1 MTPLIQNLISNMS
14 DDSYRMGEKT
24 TDDETVG
31 PYFMRHSLILILT
44 ILFNVSYGQI
54 FLYPS
59 IKSNG
64 QSIADF
70 IPVGWSVLDSVYGDL
85 NNDGLKDAAI
95 ILQHKHSVSLRNTS
109 EDTVL
114 TQPRMLLIL
123 FKNTD
128 NSKFSLIEQS
138 NSFILKHDN
147 AVMDD
152 PYQGI
157 AIDKGVLK
165 IDFHLFYS
173 MGSWYSTN
181 STYKFRYDGKEFKL
195 IGADISTIHRGTLD
209 FEDYSYNF
217 LTKKRRYSKGNEEKG
232 TKKTTLKS
240 FALTSFKTFKTFEE
254 PYSWEIEADIN
265 L

>member
-1 MTPLIQNLISNMS
+1 MRYTLI
-14 DDSYRMGEKT
+14 
-24 TDDETVG
+24 
-31 PYFMRHSLILILT
+31 FILT
-44 ILFNVSYGQI
+44 ILFNVSYGQA
-54 FLYPS
+54 FLYPA

-64 QSIADF
+64 QSIVDF
-70 IPVGWSVLDSVYGDL
+70 IPVGWTVLDSAYGDL

-95 ILQHKHSVSLRNTS
+95 ILQHKDSVSLVNSS

-114 TQPRMLLIL
+114 TQPRILLLL
-123 FKNTD
+123 FKNTA
-128 NSKFSLIEQS
+128 NNKFSLIEQC

-147 AVMDD
+147 SIMDE

-181 STYKFRYDGKEFKL
+181 STYKFRYEGKQFIL
-195 IGADISTIHRGTLD
+195 IGADLSTIHRGTLD
-209 FEDYSYNF
+209 YEDYSYNF
-217 LTKKRRYSKGNEEKG
+217 LTKKRSYIKGNEEKG
-232 TKKTTLKS
+232 TKKTSLKS
-240 FALTSFKTFKTFEE
+240 FAVTSLKTFRTFKE
-254 PYSWEIEADIN
+254 PYSWEIEAGIN

>member
-1 MTPLIQNLISNMS
+1 MRYALI
-14 DDSYRMGEKT
+14 
-24 TDDETVG
+24 
-31 PYFMRHSLILILT
+31 FFLT
-44 ILFNVSYGQI
+44 ILFNVSHGQT
-54 FLYPS
+54 FLYPA

-95 ILQHKHSVSLRNTS
+95 ILQHKDSVSIVNTS
-109 EDTVL
+109 EDTVW
-114 TQPRMLLIL
+114 TQPRILLVL
-123 FKNTD
+123 FKNTA
-128 NSKFSLIEQS
+128 NNKFSLIEQS
-138 NSFILKHDN
+138 NSFILNHDN

-152 PYQGI
+152 PYKGI
-157 AIDKGVLK
+157 AIEKGVLK

-181 STYKFRYDGKEFKL
+181 SAYKFWYDGKEFKL
-195 IGADISTIHRGTLD
+195 IGADLSTIHRATLD
-209 FEDYSYNF
+209 YEDYSYNF
-217 LTKKRRYSKGNEEKG
+217 LTKKRSYSKGNEEKG

-240 FALTSFKTFKTFEE
+240 FALTSFKTFKTFKE
-254 PYSWEIEADIN
+254 PYSWKIEAGID